1 MSVID
6 TVKTFFSEVVT
17 EMKKVSWPTREEVR
31 DTTVVVIIAVIIF
44 GVYLFVIDLALQTI
58 LQQIYKLFT

>member
-17 EMKKVSWPTREEVR
+17 EMKKVSWPTRKEVR

>member
-6 TVKTFFSEVVT
+6 KVKTFFSEVIT
-17 EMKKVSWPTREEVR
+17 ELKKVSWPTRKEVR

-44 GVYLFVIDLALQTI
+44 GVYLFVIDLALQAI